1 MQTNYLNTIKNYI
14 NNPKQI
20 RDIFIG
26 IDASSSK
33 TGVFIMIN
41 RIPAFADECNTL
53 NDKKS
58 DGDKII
64 ESLEARLK
72 LLAKSFLIPLIKK
85 AKEQNHFPWIIL
97 VVENGSIPN
106 ATTARKLSLWSGV
119 WFDLFALYIKKYQ
132 HNLRGKFIAPNEW
145 QLRAFGLNKEEKF
158 KLRTNLFGE
167 KFIKE
172 KSLQVA
178 NKELEPF
185 GVFLTSDNIADAYH
199 IAKLAYVVND
209 FTAAHIRRKKMEHLK
224 LKLKKQIPVLETR
237 KIKLKGE
244 LQEKKNKKILK
255 LSKKGVKLEIVEV
268 EKKSLLDFANASQ
281 KERWK
286 KITSSLWEI
295 DKQLKQIEE
304 DKKIKNK
311 KEK

>member
-1 MQTNYLNTIKNYI
+1 MQVDYLNTMKDYI

-26 IDASSSK
+26 VDASSSK
-33 TGVFIMIN
+33 TGVFILIN
-41 RIPAFADECNTL
+41 RIPAFADECVTIN
-53 NDKKS
+53 KKTS

-64 ESLEARLK
+64 ASLEARLK
-72 LLAKSFLIPLIKK
+72 TLAKSFLIPLIRK

-119 WFDLFALYIKKYQ
+119 WFGFLTLYIQKYQ
-132 HNLRGKFIAPNEW
+132 HNLRGKFVSPNEW
-145 QLRAFGLNKEEKF
+145 QLRAFGLNTEQKY
-158 KLRTNLFGE
+158 KLKVNPFGD
-167 KFIKE
+167 KLIKE
-172 KSLQVA
+172 KSLKLA
-178 NKELEPF
+178 NEELKPF
-185 GVFLTSDNIADAYH
+185 GVVLTSDNIADAYH
-199 IAKLAYVVND
+199 IAKLAYVLED
-209 FTAAHIRRKKMEHLK
+209 FTSAHVRRKKIEHLK

-255 LSKKGVKLEIVEV
+255 LSKKGLKLDIVEA
-268 EKKSLLDFANASQ
+268 EKKPLLDFANASQ